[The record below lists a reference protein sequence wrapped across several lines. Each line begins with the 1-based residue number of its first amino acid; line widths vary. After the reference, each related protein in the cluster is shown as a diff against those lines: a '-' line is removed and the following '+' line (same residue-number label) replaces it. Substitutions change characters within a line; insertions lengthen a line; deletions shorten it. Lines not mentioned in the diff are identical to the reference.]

1 MTDEF
6 YLQAAAIVCREV
18 AVDHA
23 YILYAERSEP
33 VEEADSGW
41 QFLCGRTTEDP
52 EAAQVWALREVL
64 AHDPSL
70 GGLVGLPP
78 GTVLTRSS
86 RDADWTIEHESQ

>member
-64 AHDPSL
+64 AHDAI
-70 GGLVGLPP
+70 GQ
-78 GTVLTRSS
+78 LTSWNAWESGVPARSQ
-86 RDADWTIEHESQ
+86 EQK